1 MLKLIAKLFGTKSD
15 KDIKGMMPLVED
27 TKAEGE
33 KLMQTSREWSKLAA
47 AGDVE
52 KTVNYWTED
61 AVLYDANRPTVKGK
75 AAIRKMV
82 EESYKIPGFKISWEP
97 KEAVISK
104 SGDMGY
110 LHEESVI
117 NLTDSTG
124 KTITMHFNGVS
135 IWKKQADGSWKNAVD
150 IMSPVAPIQ

>member
-1 MLKLIAKLFGTKSD
+1 MTKTIIIAATIIILSACNEKA
-15 KDIKGMMPLVED
+15 ID

-33 KLMQTSREWSKLAA
+33 TLMQTSREWSKLAA

-52 KTVNYWTED
+52 KTLSYWTED
-61 AVLYDANRPTVKGK
+61 AVLYDVSHPTFKGK

-82 EESYKIPGFKISWEP
+82 EESMKIPGFKISWEP

-117 NLTDSTG
+117 NIADSTG

-135 IWKKQADGSWKNAVD
+135 IWKKQEDGSWKNVVES
-150 IMSPVAPIQ
+150 MVPVASNQ

>member
-1 MLKLIAKLFGTKSD
+1 MTRTIIIAATIIILSACNEKA
-15 KDIKGMMPLVED
+15 ID

-52 KTVNYWTED
+52 KTLSYWTED
-61 AVLYDANRPTVKGK
+61 AVLYDVSHPTFKGK

-82 EESYKIPGFKISWEP
+82 EESMKIPGFKISWEP
-97 KEAVISK
+97 KEAIISK

-117 NLTDSTG
+117 NLADSTG

-135 IWKKQADGSWKNAVD
+135 IWKKQEDGSWKNVVES
-150 IMSPVAPIQ
+150 MVPVASNQ

>member
-1 MLKLIAKLFGTKSD
+1 MKKTIFIAATIILLSACNEKA
-15 KDIKGMMPLVED
+15 ID

-47 AGDVE
+47 AGDLE
-52 KTVNYWTED
+52 KTVSYWTED
-61 AVLYDANRPTVKGK
+61 AIMYDAHRPTMKGK

-82 EESYKIPGFKISWEP
+82 EESLKIPGFKISWEP

-117 NLTDSTG
+117 NITDSTG
-124 KTITMHFNGVS
+124 KPVTMRFNGIS
-135 IWKKQADGSWKNAVD
+135 IWKKQGDGTWKNAVE
-150 IMSPVAPIQ
+150 IMTPVVSNQ

>member
-1 MLKLIAKLFGTKSD
+1 MTKTILTAATIILLSACNE
-15 KDIKGMMPLVED
+15 KTID

-33 KLMQTSREWSKLAA
+33 KLMQTSREWSKQAA
-47 AGDVE
+47 AGDID

-61 AVLYDANRPTVKGK
+61 AVFYDANRPTLRGK

-82 EESYKIPGFKISWEP
+82 EESMKIPGFKISWEP

-110 LHEESVI
+110 LHEESVVS
-117 NLTDSTG
+117 LSDSAG
-124 KTITMHFNGVS
+124 KTISMRFNGVT
-135 IWKKQADGSWKNAVD
+135 IWKKQEDGSWKNVVES
-150 IMSPVAPIQ
+150 MVPVASN